1 MTINRQRE
9 TFEQGAARRARE
21 EQASYLEAA
30 LFLYIGGA
38 TIAGGAIM
46 AIIAAMKG

>member
-30 LFLYIGGA
+30 IFLYIGGA
-38 TIAGGAIM
+38 IMAGGVTM
-46 AIIAAMKG
+46 AIIAAWRA